1 MALKDVTEKMQ
12 EEQQAALGETAFFA
26 AQTAEKVDTTN
37 ALLVSQIKIFDKH
50 FKGLEKDKDSEEGD
64 KNEEKNEKKNKG
76 KKDDGKF
83 SKLFGFF
90 NNQKKD
96 KKKGDEEFKLF
107 SMKTLKF
114 FGLLLLGIAGL
125 GLALYGLL
133 TIKAPLQELSE
144 KITTV
149 LKGNEETRAKSEEIN
164 RRTMGENEKEMHDAF
179 GRIPILNSIMRA
191 VGIAKDKAEKVKERS
206 EQFKEIDIKEGDNRE
221 LSFYQKSRF
230 NILKFREQF
239 GLGALEARMNDEGN
253 KFVANVSGILGRM
266 FNIQFLQDK
275 QTEIQDALLKNGT
288 FRERHNARFNTLF
301 AKQMARFKVQDRSM
315 EEMGALHGTI
325 FQFNEGIGA
334 PVANVL
340 GDTVATLGTI
350 LPGGFGEMSKNYLRE
365 RPNKLGIG
373 DLYIERTLKR
383 AGIDGKIETLQK
395 EFERLGIEPDEKM
408 KLLLNNKLEQI
419 EIDREKKERRL
430 RKLEDYLERG
440 PNRQALNTTG
450 LPIIVNAPN
459 NSQTNN
465 VSSGGGGGTGM
476 IADAFNK
483 EDRFGLPGG
492 YGSPLIHGM

>member
-1 MALKDVTEKMQ
+1 
-12 EEQQAALGETAFFA
+12 AFFA

-191 VGIAKDKAEKVKERS
+191 VGIAKDKAEKV
-206 EQFKEIDIKEGDNRE
+206 
-221 LSFYQKSRF
+221 
-230 NILKFREQF
+230 
-239 GLGALEARMNDEGN
+239 
-253 KFVANVSGILGRM
+253 
-266 FNIQFLQDK
+266 
-275 QTEIQDALLKNGT
+275 
-288 FRERHNARFNTLF
+288 
-301 AKQMARFKVQDRSM
+301 
-315 EEMGALHGTI
+315 
-325 FQFNEGIGA
+325 
-334 PVANVL
+334 
-340 GDTVATLGTI
+340 
-350 LPGGFGEMSKNYLRE
+350 
-365 RPNKLGIG
+365 
-373 DLYIERTLKR
+373 
-383 AGIDGKIETLQK
+383 
-395 EFERLGIEPDEKM
+395 
-408 KLLLNNKLEQI
+408 
-419 EIDREKKERRL
+419 
-430 RKLEDYLERG
+430 
-440 PNRQALNTTG
+440 
-450 LPIIVNAPN
+450 
-459 NSQTNN
+459 
-465 VSSGGGGGTGM
+465 
-476 IADAFNK
+476 
-483 EDRFGLPGG
+483 
-492 YGSPLIHGM
+492 